1 MMILDTC
8 YLIDCKKEFNPGQ
21 ANSPQWDYFISA
33 LNDSDRVKSVFA
45 SVAAKVKRWLIL
57 PEYKYSDAEL
67 LIYDSLPLSEDGNEA
82 DVIIHAFENLLEDMD
97 VGATLCIDVTG
108 MMRPHI
114 LFMLFLLKNKGV
126 QSFDLVYTEPLH
138 YRRKEET
145 EFASEDV
152 YEVRQV
158 AGFEGIHPSRI
169 GDDVLIIGLGYDHH
183 LISHVIESKPGARI
197 IQMHSLPSL
206 SADMYQE
213 SLLRLERVSSSFAS
227 MADSREVYCSAND
240 PFLVSAVLAENI
252 SRLEKGGGVSNIYL
266 SPLATKPQ
274 VVGFGLFYLN
284 NKSTIPISMIFPFS
298 SRYER
303 ETSKGVGR
311 SWVYPIRF

>member
-1 MMILDTC
+1 MMLMDIC
-8 YLIDCKKEFNPGQ
+8 YLIDCKRGFNLGTVDC
-21 ANSPQWDYFISA
+21 PQWDYFISA
-33 LNDSDRVKSVFA
+33 FNDSDRVKSVFSSVSA
-45 SVAAKVKRWLIL
+45 SVKHWLIL
-57 PEYKYSDAEL
+57 PEYKYSDTNFPGHEA
-67 LIYDSLPLSEDGNEA
+67 LPFLQDGNEA
-82 DVIIHAFENLLEDMD
+82 DVIIHAFENLLTRMAP
-97 VGATLCIDVTG
+97 GSTLCIDVTG

-114 LFMLFLLKNKGV
+114 LFLLYFLKNKGI
-126 QSFDLVYTEPLH
+126 QSFDMIYTEPLH
-138 YRRKEET
+138 YSRKEDT
-145 EFASEDV
+145 TFASEDV
-152 YEVRQV
+152 FEVRQV
-158 AGFEGIHPSRI
+158 AGFEGTHPSRV

-227 MADSREVYCSAND
+227 LTEGHQVYCSAND
-240 PFLVSAVLAENI
+240 PFLVSAVLAESV
-252 SRLEKGGGVSNIYL
+252 SRLEKGGKVTNLYL

-274 VVGFGLFYLN
+274 VVGFGLYYLK
-284 NKSTIPISMIFPFS
+284 NKSNIPTSMIFPFS